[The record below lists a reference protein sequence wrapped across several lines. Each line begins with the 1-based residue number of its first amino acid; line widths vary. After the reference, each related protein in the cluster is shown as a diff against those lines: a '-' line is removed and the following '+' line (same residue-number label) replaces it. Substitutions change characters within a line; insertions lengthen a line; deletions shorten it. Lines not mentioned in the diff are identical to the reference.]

1 MMENQPLV
9 SIITPVYKAEKFIAE
24 TIKSVQQQTYE
35 NWEMILVNDVSPDNS
50 VKIIN
55 TFAEADSRI
64 RLVNLEENSGAAVA
78 RNTAIKFSK
87 GKYIAFLDSDDLWHP
102 DKLMKQIRF
111 MEKGNLP
118 FSFTAYEIMEENGT
132 RTGKIVHVPDNIDYD
147 GLLKNTII
155 GCLTVVLNKETIG
168 HIEMVNIRTRQDFV
182 LWLDILKRGHL
193 AYGLDETLAYYRKV
207 EGSIS
212 NNKIK
217 AAKRNWYVYRK
228 IEKLSLLKSITSF
241 TGYAYHAIKKHR

>member
-1 MMENQPLV
+1 MEEQPLV

-24 TIKSVQQQTYE
+24 TIKSVQKQTFE
-35 NWEMILVNDVSPDNS
+35 NWEMILINDVSPDNS
-50 VKIIN
+50 VEIIN
-55 TFAEADSRI
+55 EFAEVDSRI

-78 RNTAIKFSK
+78 RNTAIKLSK

-102 DKLMKQIRF
+102 EKLMKQVRF

-132 RTGKIVHVPDNIDYD
+132 RTGKIVHVPENIDYD

-155 GCLTVVLNKETIG
+155 GCLTVVLNKEMIG
-168 HIEMVNIRTRQDFV
+168 RIEMVNIRTRQDFV

-212 NNKIK
+212 SNKLK
-217 AAKRNWYVYRK
+217 TAKRNWYVYRK

>member
-1 MMENQPLV
+1 MMEEQPLV

-24 TIKSVQQQTYE
+24 TIKSVQKQTFE
-35 NWEMILVNDVSPDNS
+35 NWEMILINDVSPDNS
-50 VKIIN
+50 VEIIN
-55 TFAEADSRI
+55 EFAEVDSRI

-78 RNTAIKFSK
+78 RNTAIKLSK

-102 DKLMKQIRF
+102 EKLMKQVRF

-132 RTGKIVHVPDNIDYD
+132 RTGKIVHVPENIDYD

-155 GCLTVVLNKETIG
+155 GCLTVVLNKEMIG
-168 HIEMVNIRTRQDFV
+168 RIEMVNIRTRQDFV

-212 NNKIK
+212 SNKLK
-217 AAKRNWYVYRK
+217 TAKRNWYVYRK